1 MVTNVNLASCSSQ
14 AWWPW
19 GEPGATAQPS
29 NPDRTGIQ
37 LPAGQRW
44 LTRCGRIARPQTV
57 RHAAPPVPGLGLSGR
72 VTLLMLQSSTAEW
85 QPGEANA
92 PALEYGFRSSGG
104 DAEAFVDF
112 LVTFRIY
119 PGAKL
124 RVAISVDR
132 QTPKLLEV
140 PGSSG
145 TENENGP
152 VRSAAVQDSY
162 ARLRVPLESL
172 AAGEHVLTI
181 RAVDAWSRV

>member
-1 MVTNVNLASCSSQ
+1 M
-14 AWWPW
+14 
-19 GEPGATAQPS
+19 
-29 NPDRTGIQ
+29 
-37 LPAGQRW
+37 
-44 LTRCGRIARPQTV
+44 
-57 RHAAPPVPGLGLSGR
+57 
-72 VTLLMLQSSTAEW
+72 LLMLQRSTAEW

-112 LVTFRIY
+112 LLTFRIY
-119 PGAKL
+119 PGAEL

-162 ARLRVPLESL
+162 RAVACALGEL
-172 AAGEHVLTI
+172 AASEHVLHDSGGGCLESRLTVC
-181 RAVDAWSRV
+181 RCCRVRSRPEPSVYYGANELKSHRLLTGGRREPAVS

>member
-1 MVTNVNLASCSSQ
+1 M
-14 AWWPW
+14 
-19 GEPGATAQPS
+19 
-29 NPDRTGIQ
+29 
-37 LPAGQRW
+37 
-44 LTRCGRIARPQTV
+44 
-57 RHAAPPVPGLGLSGR
+57 
-72 VTLLMLQSSTAEW
+72 
-85 QPGEANA
+85 
-92 PALEYGFRSSGG
+92 
-104 DAEAFVDF
+104 DF
-112 LVTFRIY
+112 LLTFRIY
-119 PGAKL
+119 PGAKF